1 MKVAVIGA
9 GGHVG
14 FPFSCV
20 IANAGHT
27 VYGIDVNQNAVDML
41 NKGFVPYVEEGAVEI
56 LQENLRSERL
66 LFSTDFDFIKDVD
79 VVAIMIG
86 TPVDGEG
93 NARLDDLFNFVDDTL
108 IPRMSK
114 HQLIVLRST
123 VSPGTTE
130 VLRKHIEKKH
140 GWREGLDYFL
150 VFCPERVVQ
159 GKSIIETTKLPQIV
173 GAFND
178 FSYKA
183 AKDFFSTFITNQ
195 IFQLTPKEA
204 ELGKLMTNMYR
215 YVTFAFANEMWMIGE
230 KHGVNIDKVI
240 DACNYD
246 YPRMDVPHPG
256 PNVGGPCLFKDGR
269 FLLSDIPFG
278 DLIQTSFLINEG
290 MPEYVFNRIKEMNPD
305 IEKVL
310 ILGATFKKGC
320 DDTRNSLS
328 FKMRKVCKKHGVEA
342 YMVDPLTEVADKI
355 MPRDTEYDAVIVMT
369 PHDEFV
375 DPKGMD
381 FRVTDFKKDCIIAD
395 LWKMFPESKL
405 SNTGIYKVGDML

>member
-14 FPFSCV
+14 FPFACV

-27 VYGIDVNQNAVDML
+27 VFGIDINYENVSAL
-41 NKGFVPYVEEGAVEI
+41 NKGIVPYLEEGASTI
-56 LQENLRSERL
+56 LRDNLDNGRL
-66 LFSTDFDFIKDVD
+66 LFTTDFDYIKQAD

-108 IPRMSK
+108 IPRMNVG
-114 HQLIVLRST
+114 QLIVLRST

-130 VLRKHIEKKH
+130 VLRKHIAKKH
-140 GWREGLDYFL
+140 GWIDGAEYHL

-173 GAFND
+173 GAFSD
-178 FSYKA
+178 RSFEVA
-183 AKDFFSTFITNQ
+183 RDFFSTFITNQ
-195 IFQLTPKEA
+195 IFHLTPKEA
-204 ELGKLMTNMYR
+204 EIGKLMTNMYR
-215 YVTFAFANEMWMIGE
+215 YVTFAFANEFWMIGE

-290 MPEYVFNRIKEMNPD
+290 MPDYVFNRVRQMNPN
-305 IEKVL
+305 IENVL

-328 FKMRKVCKKHGVEA
+328 FKMKKVCKKHGVRA
-342 YMVDPLTEVADKI
+342 YMVDPMYID
-355 MPRDTEYDAVIVMT
+355 DTNIPGNKTFDAVIVMT
-369 PHDEFV
+369 PHDEFI
-375 DPKGMD
+375 DPEEFHYSTSD
-381 FRVTDFKKDCIIAD
+381 FRDDCIIAD
-395 LWKMFPESKL
+395 LWKMFPKSKL
-405 SNTGIYKVGDML
+405 SNTGIYKVGDFK

>member
-27 VYGIDVNQNAVDML
+27 VYGIDVNQHAVDEL
-41 NKGFVPYVEEGAVEI
+41 NRGMVPYVEEGAVDI
-56 LQENLRSERL
+56 LRDNLNKERL
-66 LFSTDFDFIKDVD
+66 LFTTDFDFIKDAD

-93 NARLDDLFNFVDDTL
+93 NARLDDLFNFLDYNL
-108 IPRMSK
+108 IPRMK
-114 HQLIVLRST
+114 HKQLIVLRST

-130 VLRKHIEKKH
+130 VLRKHINNQTQ
-140 GWREGLDYFL
+140 WVEGKDYYL

-159 GKSIIETTKLPQIV
+159 GKSIVETTKLPQIV

-183 AKDFFSTFITNQ
+183 AKDFFGTFITNQ

-290 MPEYVFNRIKEMNPD
+290 MPEYVFNRIREINPQ
-305 IEKVL
+305 ISTVL
-310 ILGATFKKGC
+310 ILGATFKKDC

-328 FKMRKVCKKHGVEA
+328 FKMRKVCKKHGVSSFMWDSLVIVDEA
-342 YMVDPLTEVADKI
+342 
-355 MPRDTEYDAVIVMT
+355 MPGDEDYDAVIVMT
-369 PHDEFV
+369 PHSDIPAIWSV
-375 DPKGMD
+375 GR
-381 FRVTDFKKDCIIAD
+381 FRQDCVIAD
-395 LWKMFPESKL
+395 LWKVFPESKL

>member
-1 MKVAVIGA
+1 MMKVSVIGA

-14 FPFSCV
+14 FPFACV
-20 IANAGHT
+20 VAEAGHN
-27 VYGIDVNQNAVDML
+27 VYGIDINQDAVDKL
-41 NKGFVPYVEEGAVEI
+41 NAGITPYAEEGGEDI
-56 LQENLRSERL
+56 LKINLKKERI
-66 LFSTDFDFIKDVD
+66 LFTTDFDFIKDSD

-108 IPRMSK
+108 IPRMK
-114 HQLIVLRST
+114 KGQLIVLRST

-140 GWREGLDYFL
+140 GWIEGEDYYL

-159 GKSIIETTKLPQIV
+159 GRSIIETTKLPQIV
-173 GAFND
+173 GAFSEE
-178 FSYKA
+178 SYLQA
-183 AKDFFSTFITNQ
+183 ALFFNSFIKNKV
-195 IFQLTPKEA
+195 FHLTPKEA

-230 KHGVNIDKVI
+230 KHGINIDKVI

-278 DLIQTSFLINEG
+278 DLINTSFLINEG
-290 MPEYVFNRIKEMNPD
+290 MPDYVFNRIKDINPNVD
-305 IEKVL
+305 KVL
-310 ILGATFKKGC
+310 ILGATFKKDC

-328 FKMRKVCKKHGVEA
+328 YKMVKVCKKHGVESW
-342 YMVDPLTEVADKI
+342 MWDPFITEEKEYPSTHD
-355 MPRDTEYDAVIVMT
+355 YDAVIVMT
-369 PHDEFV
+369 PHT
-375 DPKGMD
+375 GMD
-381 FRVTDFKKDCIIAD
+381 KSWSLDMFRQDCIVAD
-395 LWKMFPESKL
+395 LWKMYPESKL
-405 SNTGIYKVGDML
+405 SKTGIYKVGDVK

>member
-14 FPFSCV
+14 FPFACV
-20 IANAGHT
+20 IAEAGHT
-27 VYGIDVNQNAVDML
+27 VYGIDINQHNVDCL
-41 NKGFVPYVEEGAVEI
+41 TKGIVPYVEEGAGDI
-56 LQENLRSERL
+56 LRRNLDNNRL
-66 LFSTDFDFIKDVD
+66 TFTTDFDFIKDAD
-79 VVAIMIG
+79 VIAIMIG

-93 NARLDDLFNFVDDTL
+93 NARLDDLFKFVDDTL
-108 IPRMSK
+108 IPRMRTG
-114 HQLIVLRST
+114 QLIVLRST

-130 VLRKHIEKKH
+130 VLRKHIAKKY
-140 GWREGLDYFL
+140 GWAEGADYHL

-173 GAFND
+173 GAFNNQS
-178 FSYKA
+178 FYVA
-183 AKDFFSTFITNQ
+183 RDFFSSFITNE
-195 IFQLTPKEA
+195 IFHLTPKEA

-305 IEKVL
+305 IENVL
-310 ILGATFKKGC
+310 ILGATFKKNC
-320 DDTRNSLS
+320 DDIRNSLS
-328 FKMRKVCKKHGVEA
+328 FKMKKVCKKHGVTSW
-342 YMVDPLTEVADKI
+342 MVDPMHIEDMNIPNNSV
-355 MPRDTEYDAVIVMT
+355 MDAVIVMT
-369 PHDEFV
+369 PHD
-375 DPKGMD
+375 D
-381 FRVTDFKKDCIIAD
+381 FLNPETFEYKVKKFKKECIIAD
-395 LWKMFPESKL
+395 LWKMFPESKI
-405 SNTGIYKVGDML
+405 SNTGIYKVGDVK